1 MGSND
6 TRKHLWI
13 PNEEVVSIENKPT
26 GRSKDRGVNF
36 NEHGSK
42 LSTGL
47 QNIVTAY
54 SKLQSGDSLSDED
67 VMVFK
72 LILPDGEKLSNSERR
87 KFIEAEGMIINAV
100 KDSRHAVVTAPR
112 SLFNRLTDR
121 VNGYK
126 GTGTIKNFQFI
137 DAFEPFLCE
146 DKQASSLKQYIE
158 KFYSDNISVDVQ
170 MMFVPKLPQDVQ
182 ESAAKKLAK
191 KIVASEGDLPREP
204 YHLSDGTM
212 VIRAKVPIKM
222 IDEISSDTVIFRMEQ
237 TRFFHNVRPS
247 AANPLPKTMTISP
260 DVDISTLPVVAVL
273 DNGVSFPEELASL
286 VITHWTASSCKGGD
300 ATHGTGVSSKVVF
313 SNVANQLSQKYVT
326 PRARIIDCCIMD
338 AGVNAEDD
346 MIHRIQEAV
355 GSFKDIVK
363 IFNLSANQA
372 IPIDGDAISFIGY
385 EIDALQKRHNVKF
398 VISSGNHELC
408 LSSSSLEEMLDDDDA
423 RIAAPADA
431 MLGITVGAIAGID
444 HPDSYSG
451 INLVTPYSRIGPG
464 FAGFRKPDLVAYG
477 ATCLKSGRVIPTD
490 PYAFILAPN
499 GQLSLEAGTSFTA
512 PVVAGDLAEIIQIVP
527 NKDVLLAETLL
538 YHGAHQFWGKDDI
551 DKDTV
556 AYLGNCYGRGLSDPE
571 VSKYSSP
578 YRVTFVHSGELNR
591 KTKQHVKFHVPTVL
605 AQTKGNN
612 KARVTVTCVTQPP
625 IDNTKGTD
633 YLGAYVSASL
643 HKLDGNGNADKSCNP
658 SVTDGRKKWDTCFH
672 FERMFSRFQ
681 PGSWEIWL
689 ELFTRWDIEDE
700 HNIPYA
706 LAITVEDMTQS
717 NDIYNEILIETQG
730 RFRAMDTVRIPIKI

>member
-1 MGSND
+1 MVSND

-13 PNEEVVSIENKPT
+13 PNEEVVTIENKPT
-26 GRSKDRGVNF
+26 GRGKNRGVNF
-36 NEHGSK
+36 SEHGSK

-100 KDSRHAVVTAPR
+100 KDARHAVVTAPR
-112 SLFNRLTDR
+112 SLFNRLTGR

-126 GTGTIKNFQFI
+126 GTGRIKNFQFI
-137 DAFEPFLCE
+137 DAFEPFLSE

-158 KFYSDNISVDVQ
+158 KFRSDNISVDVQ
-170 MMFVPKLPQDVQ
+170 MMFVPKLSQDVQ
-182 ESAAKKLAK
+182 ESAAKKLAE
-191 KIVASEGDLPREP
+191 KIVVSEGDLPREP
-204 YHLSDGTM
+204 YRLSDGTM

-222 IDEISSDTVIFRMEQ
+222 IDEISNDTVIFRMEQ

-247 AANPLPKTMTISP
+247 AAIPLPKTMKISP
-260 DVDISTLPVVAVL
+260 GIDISTLPVVAVL
-273 DNGVSFPEELASL
+273 DGGVSFPKELTSL
-286 VITHWTASSCKGGD
+286 VAAHWTATSCKGGD
-300 ATHGTGVSSKVVF
+300 KSHGTGVSSKVVF
-313 SNVANQLSQKYVT
+313 SNVANQLSQEYVI

-338 AGVNAEDD
+338 EGVNAEDD

-363 IFNLSANQA
+363 IFNLSANQT
-372 IPIDGDAISFIGY
+372 IPIDGDAISLIGY
-385 EIDALQKRHNVKF
+385 EIDALQNRDNVKF

-408 LSSSSLEEMLDDDDA
+408 LSASSLEEILDDDDA

-444 HPDSYSG
+444 HPDSHSRL
-451 INLVTPYSRIGPG
+451 NFVTPYSRIGPG

-499 GQLSLEAGTSFTA
+499 GQLSFEAGTSFTA

-527 NKDVLLAETLL
+527 EKDVLLAETLL
-538 YHGAHQFWGKDDI
+538 YHGAHQFWGKDAI

-612 KARVTVTCVTQPP
+612 KARVTVTCITQPP

-700 HNIPYA
+700 QNIPYA

-730 RFRAMDTVRIPIKI
+730 RFQAMDTVRIPIKI